1 MSSSELDYIPPW
13 WIYWLHQFPH
23 INLRLQQ
30 INNTFNLQEE
40 NYQQS
45 LLFLVCV
52 SSAALG
58 VNLLALALYLSF
70 LCCCQRSSEAE
81 DEDGT
86 KKPNS
91 HCVTWTAVTAGLL
104 SCIAVGVG
112 FYGNSETNDG
122 VYQLTYSLYNTN
134 RTLVGVE
141 TLVSSTLGGIQTGMK
156 EHLSRLDE
164 IFATRGDYMKTLK
177 FVQQMAESLIKNLLG
192 LPDWDQAKVDLTDIA
207 DRTAAVEYYRWLTYL
222 LILIADLLICLLA
235 CLGLAKKSRCL
246 LTTMMVFSMLILIV
260 SWASLG
266 VEVATAVGIS
276 DFCVSPDKFI
286 MNQTKDAISSD
297 IVHYYLYCSQTL
309 PNPFQQFL
317 PQSLTLIQ
325 RSLTTMQIQVQ
336 GLLQFAVPLFPTA
349 ESDLQGLKL
358 MLNNSEAQLHQITA
372 LLDCRGIN
380 KDYLDALMGV
390 CYDGVEGLL
399 YLCLFS
405 LLSVTAFCIMMC
417 VIPRAWR
424 QINNREGDY
433 GDFEDSDPFSSRAQ
447 TENLHTFYSYSS
459 SQNSLHSPPAPPTS
473 NINQSSVFGGNARFE
488 DAPLINRGSPPP
500 SYSPTMRANYLSMT
514 EDQMRHFGE
523 DFRA

>member
-30 INNTFNLQEE
+30 INNSFNPQEE

-70 LCCCQRSSEAE
+70 LCCCRRNSEA
-81 DEDGT
+81 DEEET
-86 KKPNS
+86 KKPSS

-141 TLVSSTLGGIQTGMK
+141 NLLSSTLGGIQSGMK

-164 IFATRGDYMKTLK
+164 IFATRGDFVKSLT
-177 FVQQMAESLIKNLLG
+177 FVQQMAENLIKQLLG
-192 LPDWDQAKVDLTDIA
+192 LPDWDRAKVDLTHIA
-207 DRTAAVEYYRWLTYL
+207 DRTATIEYYR
-222 LILIADLLICLLA
+222 
-235 CLGLAKKSRCL
+235 
-246 LTTMMVFSMLILIV
+246 MMVFSMLILIV

-266 VEVATAVGIS
+266 VDIATAVGVS

-286 MNQTKDAISSD
+286 MNQTKDTISSD
-297 IVHYYLYCSQTL
+297 VVHYYLYCSQTL

-317 PQSLTLIQ
+317 LQSLTIVQ
-325 RSLTTMQIQVQ
+325 RSLTAMQIQVQ

-349 ESDLQGLKL
+349 EIDLLGLKVV
-358 MLNNSEAQLHQITA
+358 LNHSEAQLHQMTA

-399 YLCLFS
+399 YLSLFS
-405 LLSVTAFCIMMC
+405 LLSVTAFCTMMC

-433 GDFEDSDPFSSRAQ
+433 GDFDDSDPFSSRAQ

-459 SQNSLHSPPAPPTS
+459 SQNSLHSAPAPPSS
-473 NINQSSVFGGNARFE
+473 NMNQSSVFGGHARFE

-514 EDQMRHFGE
+514 EDQMRHFGD

>member
-23 INLRLQQ
+23 INLRLQPV
-30 INNTFNLQEE
+30 NNTLNPQDE

-52 SSAALG
+52 SAAALG

-70 LCCCQRSSEAE
+70 LCCCRRNGEAE
-81 DEDGT
+81 DEEET
-86 KKPNS
+86 KKPS
-91 HCVTWTAVTAGLL
+91 SRCVTWTAVTAGLL
-104 SCIAVGVG
+104 SCIAVGFG

-134 RTLVGVE
+134 RTLVDAE
-141 TLVSSTLGGIQTGMK
+141 TLVSSTLNGIQTEIK
-156 EHLSRLDE
+156 ERLSRLDE
-164 IFATRGDYMKTLK
+164 IFTTTGDPLKMLK
-177 FVQQMAESLIKNLLG
+177 FMQEMVENLIKQPLN
-192 LPDWDQAKVDLTDIA
+192 LPDWKQTEVDLTHIA
-207 DRTAAVEYYRWLTYL
+207 DRVGVVEYYRWLTYL
-222 LILIADLLICLLA
+222 LILIFDLLICLLT

-246 LTTMMVFSMLILIV
+246 LTTMMVFSMLMLIV
-260 SWASLG
+260 SWSSLG
-266 VEVATAVGIS
+266 VDVATAVGVS

-286 MNQTKDAISSD
+286 MDQTKDRISSD
-297 IVHYYLYCSQTL
+297 VIGYYLYCSQAP
-309 PNPFQQFL
+309 PNPFQQ
-317 PQSLTLIQ
+317 SMTLFQ
-325 RSLTTMQIQVQ
+325 KSLTTMQIQVQ
-336 GLLQFAVPLFPTA
+336 RLLQFAIPTFPTA
-349 ESDLQGLKL
+349 ESHLLGLKL
-358 MLNNSEAQLHQITA
+358 MLNNSEAQLHQLTG

-399 YLCLFS
+399 YLSLFS

-424 QINNREGDY
+424 QINNRDY
-433 GDFEDSDPFSSRAQ
+433 GDCEDLDPFGSRAQ

-473 NINQSSVFGGNARFE
+473 NLNQSSVFGGNARFE

-500 SYSPTMRANYLSMT
+500 SYSPTMRASYLSMT
-514 EDQMRHFGE
+514 EDQMGHFGD

>member
-1 MSSSELDYIPPW
+1 MSSSELDYVPPW

-30 INNTFNLQEE
+30 INNTFNPQEE

-70 LCCCQRSSEAE
+70 LCCCRRNSEAE
-81 DEDGT
+81 DEEET
-86 KKPNS
+86 KKPSS
-91 HCVTWTAVTAGLL
+91 HCITWTAVTAGLI

-134 RTLVGVE
+134 HTLVGAE
-141 TLVSSTLGGIQTGMK
+141 NLVSSTMEGIQSGMR

-164 IFATRGDYMKTLK
+164 IFATRGDFVKTLK
-177 FVQQMAESLIKNLLG
+177 FMQQLAENLIKQLLG
-192 LPDWDQAKVDLTDIA
+192 LPDWEQAKVDLTYIA
-207 DRTAAVEYYRWLTYL
+207 DRTAAAEYNRWLTYL

-266 VEVATAVGIS
+266 VDVATAVGIS

-286 MNQTKDAISSD
+286 MNQTRNGISSE

-309 PNPFQQFL
+309 PNPFQQ
-317 PQSLTLIQ
+317 SLTIIQ
-325 RSLTTMQIQVQ
+325 RSLSSMQIQVQ

-349 ESDLQGLKL
+349 ESDLLGLKL
-358 MLNNSEAQLHQITA
+358 MLNNSEAQLHQVTA

-405 LLSVTAFCIMMC
+405 LLSIAAFCIMMC

-424 QINNREGDY
+424 QINNR
-433 GDFEDSDPFSSRAQ
+433 
-447 TENLHTFYSYSS
+447 YSS

-473 NINQSSVFGGNARFE
+473 NMNQSVFGGNTRFE

-514 EDQMRHFGE
+514 EDQMRHFGD
-523 DFRA
+523 DFRS

>member
-30 INNTFNLQEE
+30 INNTFNPQEE

-58 VNLLALALYLSF
+58 VNLLVLALYLSF
-70 LCCCQRSSEAE
+70 LCCCRKKSEADDE
-81 DEDGT
+81 DET
-86 KKPNS
+86 KKPSS

-134 RTLVGVE
+134 HTLVGAE
-141 TLVSSTLGGIQTGMK
+141 DLVSSTLDGIQSGLK

-164 IFATRGDYMKTLK
+164 IFATRSDFVKSLK
-177 FVQQMAESLIKNLLG
+177 LMQQMAENLIKQLLG
-192 LPDWDQAKVDLTDIA
+192 LPDWEQAKVDLTHIA
-207 DRTAAVEYYRWLTYL
+207 DRTAVVEYYRWLTYL
-222 LILIADLLICLLA
+222 LILIVDLLICLLA

-266 VEVATAVGIS
+266 VDVATAVGVS

-286 MNQTKDAISSD
+286 MNKTKDVISSD
-297 IVHYYLYCSQTL
+297 IVHYYLYCSQML
-309 PNPFQQFL
+309 PNPFQQ
-317 PQSLTLIQ
+317 SLTIVQ
-325 RSLTTMQIQVQ
+325 RSLTAMQINVQ

-349 ESDLQGLKL
+349 ESDLLSLKL

-399 YLCLFS
+399 YLSLFS
-405 LLSVTAFCIMMC
+405 LLSVTAFCIMMG
-417 VIPRAWR
+417 VIPRAWT
-424 QINNREGDY
+424 QINNRERDY

-473 NINQSSVFGGNARFE
+473 NRNQSSVFGGNARFE

-500 SYSPTMRANYLSMT
+500 SYSPTMRANYLSMS
-514 EDQMRHFGE
+514 EDQMRHFGD